1 MEGRHAVFTI
11 LTTEAHEGIHDLHTR
26 RPMILYEQGRKSW
39 LSGEPPTLAGDI
51 DTAIQFFPVSPR
63 VNKPSY
69 DAPDCIE
76 ALV

>member
-1 MEGRHAVFTI
+1 
-11 LTTEAHEGIHDLHTR
+11 
-26 RPMILYEQGRKSW
+26 MILNEQGRKSW
-39 LSGEPPTLAGDI
+39 LEGNPPALANDI
-51 DTAIQFFPVSPR
+51 DTAIGFHPVSTR

>member
-1 MEGRHAVFTI
+1 
-11 LTTEAHEGIHDLHTR
+11 
-26 RPMILYEQGRKSW
+26 MILDEQGSKSW
-39 LSGEPPTLAGDI
+39 LEGNPPALAGDI
-51 DTAIQFFPVSPR
+51 DTAIRFYPVSTR